1 MMNRQEMARQHH
13 ENALVGLLSGA
24 MDQHH
29 PLNRIENL
37 SARMPGV
44 HGGGGGVAEELP
56 KQEWK
61 LHIRMISKIVKEK
74 AVAENPIIYG
84 PSKIV
89 LTIFQ

>member
-13 ENALVGLLSGA
+13 ENALGRLSGA

-44 HGGGGGVAEELP
+44 HGGGVGMAEELP
-56 KQEWK
+56 KQVWK
-61 LHIRMISKIVKEK
+61 V
-74 AVAENPIIYG
+74 
-84 PSKIV
+84 
-89 LTIFQ
+89 